1 MEPESAAAAS
11 VTSVDEQ
18 TRRLRY
24 ANRLYAFLSAVNR
37 AFIRK
42 PKREELLQE
51 ICRILVEVGEFRMA
65 WFGSADSHGW
75 MVPEASCGDTHGYL
89 ETLRITIL
97 DIPTGH
103 GPVGAAIRE
112 NHPVICNII
121 PTDPNLLPWREQAA
135 SNGFNSSA
143 CFPVRLP
150 TGAIAGLA
158 LYSTE
163 YDFFCAKEEKLLVD
177 ITDDIGYALEF
188 IATEELRDQS
198 EKRLEYERSLLKT
211 LVQTIPDLIWLKDQE
226 GVYLSCNPAFERFF
240 GATEAEILGKTDYD
254 FVSTDLSDFFRAK
267 DREAMDAGKA
277 SKNQEW
283 VTFADDR
290 HSALL
295 ETIKTP
301 MISTSGEV
309 IGVLGIAHDITA
321 IRLTEQALR
330 EREDQY
336 WAILQTAIDGFL
348 LVNVEGRILEVNDA
362 YCRMSGYSSDEL
374 RKMRIFDLEATET
387 SDATTAHIKQMASQG
402 EDRFESRHRRK
413 DGSVFD
419 VAVSVQ
425 YRLVNGGAFV
435 SFVQDI
441 TERKRIQEELLQA
454 KEAAEAA
461 NQAKSRFLATMSQEI
476 LTPLNGVLGMIQLTQ
491 SGVLDTEQRGYL
503 DVALNSGRAI
513 SQILNDIRDLSKVEE

>member
-1 MEPESAAAAS
+1 
-11 VTSVDEQ
+11 
-18 TRRLRY
+18 
-24 ANRLYAFLSAVNR
+24 
-37 AFIRK
+37 
-42 PKREELLQE
+42 
-51 ICRILVEVGEFRMA
+51 
-65 WFGSADSHGW
+65 
-75 MVPEASCGDTHGYL
+75 
-89 ETLRITIL
+89 
-97 DIPTGH
+97 
-103 GPVGAAIRE
+103 
-112 NHPVICNII
+112 
-121 PTDPNLLPWREQAA
+121 
-135 SNGFNSSA
+135 
-143 CFPVRLP
+143 
-150 TGAIAGLA
+150 
-158 LYSTE
+158 
-163 YDFFCAKEEKLLVD
+163 
-177 ITDDIGYALEF
+177 
-188 IATEELRDQS
+188 
-198 EKRLEYERSLLKT
+198 
-211 LVQTIPDLIWLKDQE
+211 
-226 GVYLSCNPAFERFF
+226 
-240 GATEAEILGKTDYD
+240 
-254 FVSTDLSDFFRAK
+254 
-267 DREAMDAGKA
+267 
-277 SKNQEW
+277 
-283 VTFADDR
+283 
-290 HSALL
+290 
-295 ETIKTP
+295 

>member
-1 MEPESAAAAS
+1 MQSESAGAAS

-18 TRRLRY
+18 TRRLRH
-24 ANRLYAFLSAVNR
+24 ANRLYAVLSAVNR
-37 AFIRK
+37 AITRK
-42 PKREELLQE
+42 PNRHELLQD

-97 DIPTGH
+97 DIPAGH

-112 NHPVICNII
+112 NRPVICNTIQ
-121 PTDPNLLPWREQAA
+121 TDPDMLPWREQAVC
-135 SNGFNSSA
+135 NGFNSSA

-150 TGAIAGLA
+150 AGAGAGLVV
-158 LYSTE
+158 YSTE
-163 YDFFCAKEEKLLVD
+163 CEFFCAEEEKLLVD

-188 IATEELRDQS
+188 IAAKELRDQS
-198 EKRLEYERSLLKT
+198 EKRLEYERTLLKT
-211 LVQTIPDLIWLKDQE
+211 LVQTIPDMIWLKNQE
-226 GVYLSCNPAFERFF
+226 GVYLFCNPAFERFF
-240 GATEAEILGKTDYD
+240 GATEAAILGKTDHD
-254 FVSTDLSDFFRAK
+254 FVSADLADFFQAK
-267 DREAMDAGKA
+267 DREAMAAGKA

-301 MISTSGEV
+301 MLSPSGKV
-309 IGVLGIAHDITA
+309 VGVLGIAHDITA
-321 IRLTEQALR
+321 IRLSEQALR
-330 EREDQY
+330 EREDRY
-336 WAILQTAIDGFL
+336 RAILQTAIDGFL
-348 LVNVEGRILEVNDA
+348 LVDVEGRILEVNDA

-374 RKMRIFDLEATET
+374 RQMRIFELEATES
-387 SDATTAHIKQMASQG
+387 SDATTAHIRKMVSQG

-425 YRLVNGGAFV
+425 YRLINGGAFV
-435 SFVQDI
+435 SFVRDI
-441 TERKRIQEELLQA
+441 TERKLIQEELLRA
-454 KEAAEAA
+454 KEVAEAA
-461 NQAKSRFLATMSQEI
+461 NQAKSRVLSTINHELRAPM
-476 LTPLNGVLGMIQLTQ
+476 NGILGMIQLTQ
-491 SGVLDTEQRGYL
+491 SGELDTEQRGNL
-503 DVALNSGRAI
+503 DLALSSGRI
-513 SQILNDIRDLSKVEE
+513 LVQILNDILDQTKVE

>member
-1 MEPESAAAAS
+1 MQPESAAAAS

-18 TRRLRY
+18 TRRLRH
-24 ANRLYAFLSAVNR
+24 ANRLYAVLSAVNR
-37 AFIRK
+37 TITRK

-51 ICRILVEVGEFRMA
+51 ICRILVEVGEFRLA
-65 WFGSADSHGW
+65 WFGIADSDGW
-75 MVPEASCGDTHGYL
+75 LVPEASCGDTLGYL
-89 ETLRITIL
+89 ETLRLTNL
-97 DIPTGH
+97 DIPAGH
-103 GPVGAAIRE
+103 DPVGTAIRE
-112 NHPVICNII
+112 NRPVICNTI
-121 PTDPNLLPWREQAA
+121 PTDPDMLPWHELAA
-135 SNGFNSSA
+135 RNGFNSSA

-163 YDFFCAKEEKLLVD
+163 YDFFCAEEKKLLVN
-177 ITDDIGYALEF
+177 ITDDIGYVLEF
-188 IATEELRDQS
+188 IAAEERRDQS
-198 EKRLEYERSLLKT
+198 VKLLEYERTLLKT
-211 LVQTIPDLIWLKDQE
+211 LVQTIPDMIWLKDQD
-226 GVYLSCNPAFERFF
+226 GVYLFCNPVFERFF
-240 GATEAEILGKTDYD
+240 GATEADILGKTDHD
-254 FVSTDLSDFFRAK
+254 FVSADLADFFQAK
-267 DREAMDAGKA
+267 DREAMAAGKA

-321 IRLTEQALR
+321 IRLSEQALR
-330 EREDQY
+330 ERDDRY
-336 WAILQTAIDGFL
+336 RAILQTAIDGFL
-348 LVNVEGRILEVNDA
+348 LVDVEGRILEVNDA
-362 YCRMSGYSSDEL
+362 YCRMSGYSSNEL
-374 RKMRIFDLEATET
+374 QQMRIFDLEATES
-387 SDATTAHIKQMASQG
+387 SDATSAHIRKMVSQG

-435 SFVQDI
+435 SFVRDI
-441 TERKRIQEELLQA
+441 TERKRTQVELLRA

-461 NQAKSRFLATMSQEI
+461 NQAKSRFLATMSQE
-476 LTPLNGVLGMIQLTQ
+476 LLPPLNSVLGMIQLTQ
-491 SGVLDTEQRGYL
+491 SGALDTEQRGCL
-503 DVALNSGRAI
+503 DMALSSGRALM
-513 SQILNDIRDLSKVEE
+513 QILNDILDLTKVE

>member
-1 MEPESAAAAS
+1 MQSESAAAAS

-18 TRRLRY
+18 TRRLRH
-24 ANRLYAFLSAVNR
+24 ANRLYAVLSALNR
-37 AFIRK
+37 AIARK
-42 PKREELLQE
+42 PKRHELLRE
-51 ICRILVEVGEFRMA
+51 ICRILVEAGEFRMA

-97 DIPTGH
+97 DIPTGL
-103 GPVGAAIRE
+103 GPVGTAIRE
-112 NHPVICNII
+112 NRPVICNTIQ
-121 PTDPNLLPWREQAA
+121 TDPDTLPWREQAA
-135 SNGFNSSA
+135 CNGFNSSA

-150 TGAIAGLA
+150 TGAIACLV

-163 YDFFCAKEEKLLVD
+163 FDFFCDEEKKLLVD

-188 IATEELRDQS
+188 IAAEELRDQS
-198 EKRLEYERSLLKT
+198 EKRLEYERILLKT
-211 LVQTIPDLIWLKDQE
+211 LVRTIPDMIWLKDQE
-226 GVYLSCNPAFERFF
+226 GVYLFCNPAFERFF
-240 GATEAEILGKTDYD
+240 GATEAKILGKTDYD
-254 FVSTDLSDFFRAK
+254 FVSADLADFFRTK
-267 DREAMDAGKA
+267 DREAMAVGRA

-301 MISTSGEV
+301 MVGATGEV
-309 IGVLGIAHDITA
+309 VGVLGTAHDITA
-321 IRLTEQALR
+321 IRLSEQALR
-330 EREDQY
+330 EREDRY
-336 WAILQTAIDGFL
+336 GAILQAAIDGFL
-348 LVNVEGRILEVNDA
+348 LVDRDGRVLEVNDA
-362 YCRMSGYSSDEL
+362 YCRMSGYSSEEL
-374 RKMRIFDLEATET
+374 RQMYIFDLEATE
-387 SDATTAHIKQMASQG
+387 SRDATAAHIRQMASQG
-402 EDRFESRHRRK
+402 EDRFESQHRRK

-425 YRLVNGGAFV
+425 HRMANGGTFV

-441 TERKRIQEELLQA
+441 TERKRTQAELLQA

-461 NQAKSRFLATMSQEI
+461 NQAKSRFLTTMSQEL
-476 LTPLNGVLGMIQLTQ
+476 LTPLNCVLGMIQLTE

-503 DVALNSGRAI
+503 NSALNSGRALM
-513 SQILNDIRDLSKVEE
+513 QILNGIPDLSKVEE